1 MPPQWVA
8 GSLSKRAA
16 VPGVLRSRPRL
27 TLLLFF
33 SLSCLAHAEVQR
45 LVLLKADGVPFEAL
59 DRFVREQHPETGKS
73 LLPWIDHVFYEG
85 GSRLSNFYV
94 RGISLS
100 APSWSLLD
108 TGQHL
113 QIKGNIEFDRFTL
126 RTYDYL
132 NFLTFFFSY
141 SAGRQL
147 DMPGTELLDQL
158 GVPLLLDAFPTM
170 ERHLIFQL
178 LQRGSSLTTLQ
189 KGLRRFLFGRTPRDW
204 LDEWA
209 MGFAKHSIVFDQ
221 LERELLESLNE
232 PQIRYLDY
240 YTPRFDHVSHLN
252 RDSESQLSA
261 LREIDRLVGK
271 VWTAIGKTPQ
281 AASTVLVLVSD
292 HGTNSDD
299 TIYSQGFNLIE
310 LLASGRG
317 GAHHVISKRPLLADY
332 TLKSLSPT
340 VPLVTTT
347 SPDSAYL
354 KGQSSGYPTA
364 LIDLDG
370 NERASVYLR
379 NSDLNL
385 LHILWQQLLR
395 RDLDASRR
403 AAAVKAFFATIE
415 RQRTSWQAF
424 ALELGQELAALGQ
437 MVNQETPHYD
447 PKLKKWSAQEKASG
461 QDKDSLR
468 QWLLLRDWRAQE
480 LEYRQALKS
489 IERLLKLTPETFD
502 PEKLRI
508 QDYIAPKAMGLPNS
522 IHQLQ
527 NYVVRLQPGELIL
540 APNGDL
546 EVERT
551 FERLDYFSL
560 MERLAVRNNVQAG
573 VDSQPIDFVAARL
586 PFASLSAEAKADLGT
601 TADPI
606 WLYAGQERQ
615 ALVLSLPAE
624 GSIQLKYLPIQN
636 LQQNER
642 GEIRFET
649 GSWRDGL
656 PLRIWEDPQLQLA
669 VGQDKTWLK
678 QWHTDVEWL
687 RVLHRTRYSNGLI
700 GLHEQ
705 FAEHLGPKMESS
717 RPGLSTDEALIA
729 RFRRRQRQLLEP
741 DFVVFAR
748 DHWNFN
754 AFSFNPG
761 GNHGSFFRISTQSIL
776 MFAGG
781 QQTGIHK
788 GLVIEEPYDS
798 LSLVP
803 TLLTLTG
810 QIKDGRV
817 SEPLQQK
824 GFWTF
829 PGRIISE
836 LLGDGP

>member
-1 MPPQWVA
+1 M
-8 GSLSKRAA
+8 
-16 VPGVLRSRPRL
+16 
-27 TLLLFF
+27 
-33 SLSCLAHAEVQR
+33 
-45 LVLLKADGVPFEAL
+45 LLKADGVPFETL

-73 LLPWIDHVFYEG
+73 LLPWIDHVFYQG

-126 RTYDYL
+126 RSYDYL

-147 DMPGTELLDQL
+147 DMPGTEFLDQR
-158 GVPLLLDAFPTM
+158 GVPLLLDAFPAK
-170 ERHLIFQL
+170 ERRLGFQL

-209 MGFAKHSIVFDQ
+209 MGLEKHSIVFDQ
-221 LERELLESLNE
+221 LERELLEGLND

-252 RDSESQLSA
+252 RDRESQLST
-261 LREIDRLVGK
+261 LRAIDNLVGR
-271 VWTAIGKTPQ
+271 VWTAIGRSPQ

-292 HGTNSDD
+292 HGTNSDE
-299 TIYSQGFNLIE
+299 TVYSQGFNLIE

-332 TLKSLSPT
+332 SLKSLSPT

-347 SPDSAYL
+347 SQDSAYL
-354 KGQSSGYPTA
+354 KGQSSSYPTA

-370 NERASVYLR
+370 NERASIYLR

-395 RDLDASRR
+395 RDLDPSRR

-415 RQRTSWQAF
+415 RQRKSWQTF
-424 ALELGQELAALGQ
+424 ALELGHELAALGR
-437 MVNQETPHYD
+437 MVNRETPLYD
-447 PKLKKWSAQEKASG
+447 PKLKKWSAEERASG
-461 QDKDSLR
+461 QDKNSLR
-468 QWLLLRDWRAQE
+468 QWLLLRESRAQE
-480 LEYRQALKS
+480 LESRQALKS
-489 IERLLKLTPETFD
+489 LERLLKLTPESFD

-508 QDYIAPKAMGLPNS
+508 QDYIAPRTMGLPNS

-527 NYVVRLQPGELIL
+527 NYVVKLQSGELIS
-540 APNGDL
+540 APDGDL
-546 EVERT
+546 DLGRT
-551 FERLDYFSL
+551 FERVDYFAL
-560 MERLAVRNNVQAG
+560 LERISVRNNVQAA
-573 VDSQPIDFVAARL
+573 VDSQPIDFVAVRL
-586 PFASLSAEAKADLGT
+586 PFASLPSETQADLGT
-601 TADPI
+601 TTDPI
-606 WLYAGQERQ
+606 WLYAGRERQ
-615 ALVLSLPAE
+615 ALVLSLPADE
-624 GSIQLKYLPIQN
+624 GTLQLKYLPVRD
-636 LQQNER
+636 LQQNES
-642 GEIRFET
+642 GEIRFEI
-649 GSWRDGL
+649 GSWQDGL
-656 PLRIWEDPQLQLA
+656 PLRIWEDPKLQLPA
-669 VGQDKTWLK
+669 GQDKTWLQ
-678 QWHTDVEWL
+678 QWHTDIEWL
-687 RVLHRTRYSNGLI
+687 RALHRTRYSNGLV

-705 FAEHLGPKMESS
+705 FAEHLSPKMDSS
-717 RPGLSTDEALIA
+717 RPGLSDDEALVA

-761 GNHGSFFRISTQSIL
+761 GNHGSFFRISTHSVL

-781 QQTGIHK
+781 PDTGIPK
-788 GLVIEEPYDS
+788 GLAIEEPYDS

-803 TLLTLTG
+803 TLLALTG
-810 QIKDGRV
+810 QIQDGRP
-817 SEPLQQK
+817 SEALQQQ

-829 PGRIISE
+829 PGRTIGE
-836 LLGDGP
+836 LLADRP